1 MFWLNEERPYAKKV
15 GAALSCILVL
25 SYAFAN
31 FPSNDKSVRIMANY
45 GFGGSISF
53 VAVTLFTS
61 IASFF
66 IFAFALRIAYT
77 SCMRSVLKLQD
88 RRMPISSRSLFH
100 HAYFVMII
108 ANVVIGAVGV
118 MVYDYEMYSNIVNAL
133 ARVVIKAAA
142 YAALIALSKNGR
154 SFDVNFTSKMVAC
167 YGMIFAVMAVL
178 GV

>member
-61 IASFF
+61 I
-66 IFAFALRIAYT
+66 FALRIAYT
-77 SCMRSVLKLQD
+77 SCMRSVLKLRD

-142 YAALIALSKNGR
+142 YAAVIALSKNGR

>member
-1 MFWLNEERPYAKKV
+1 
-15 GAALSCILVL
+15 
-25 SYAFAN
+25 
-31 FPSNDKSVRIMANY
+31 
-45 GFGGSISF
+45 
-53 VAVTLFTS
+53 
-61 IASFF
+61 
-66 IFAFALRIAYT
+66 
-77 SCMRSVLKLQD
+77 
-88 RRMPISSRSLFH
+88 MPISSRSLFH

-142 YAALIALSKNGR
+142 YAAVIALSKNGR